1 MLMDAN
7 DWGMRFGMFLGGL
20 VMALVPIGISIGIG
34 IWAWRERQ
42 RAQESAADE
51 SEGAA

>member
-1 MLMDAN
+1 MVMDAN

-20 VMALVPIGISIGIG
+20 VMALVPIGISVGIL

-42 RAQESAADE
+42 RAQEEAAED
-51 SEGAA
+51 SEGVA